1 MDSFF
6 VRFKNPLVLIAIVLA
21 QTIGLA
27 IQVQPSR
34 TSNGPTGPDGKKT
47 SLLRY
52 WTVAVVTPFE
62 RVIHGSSL
70 NVRHL
75 WSSYIDLRH
84 EIGRAH
90 V

>member
-27 IQVQPSR
+27 IQVQPTR

-52 WTVAVVTPFE
+52 WLSTISVAC
-62 RVIHGSSL
+62 GSP
-70 NVRHL
+70 
-75 WSSYIDLRH
+75 LRNYLS
-84 EIGRAH
+84 
-90 V
+90 